1 MGKRGPKFIDPIQRF
16 NKKYIVDEETNCWNW
31 IGSISKYGYGKFSI
45 KFQDIRAHR
54 FSYEYYKEKIK
65 DGFILCHSCNNRKC
79 VNPWHLRQDT
89 YKSNSID
96 MVIANRQ
103 RCQKLSVSQV
113 IEIKKE
119 LEHYYR
125 GQYKNLSDIYGV
137 TPTAIQDIKAGRT
150 WSHVKI

>member
-1 MGKRGPKFIDPIQRF
+1 
-16 NKKYIVDEETNCWNW
+16 
-31 IGSISKYGYGKFSI
+31 
-45 KFQDIRAHR
+45 
-54 FSYEYYKEKIK
+54 
-65 DGFILCHSCNNRKC
+65 
-79 VNPWHLRQDT
+79 
-89 YKSNSID
+89 

>member
-1 MGKRGPKFIDPIQRF
+1 MGKRGPKLIEPIQRF
-16 NKKYIVDEETNCWNW
+16 NKKYIIDEETGCWNW
-31 IGSISKYGYGKFSI
+31 IGSISKYGYGKFTI
-45 KFQDIRAHR
+45 KFQ
-54 FSYEYYKEKIK
+54 